1 MPTWKTCVDVVV
13 LMNIGGTP
21 GVAVQPGV
29 EKSGRVFQQG
39 AFGEGRKVMLT
50 TFLYVSPV
58 QIIPA

>member
-1 MPTWKTCVDVVV
+1 
-13 LMNIGGTP
+13 MNIGGTP
-21 GVAVQPGV
+21 GVAVQAGV

-39 AFGEGRKVMLT
+39 AFGEGRKVILT